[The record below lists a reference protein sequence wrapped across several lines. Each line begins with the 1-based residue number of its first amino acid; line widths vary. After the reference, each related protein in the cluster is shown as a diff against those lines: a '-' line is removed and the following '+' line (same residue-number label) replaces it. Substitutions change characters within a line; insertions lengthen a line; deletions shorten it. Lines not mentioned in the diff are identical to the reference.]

1 MLIIIHIFA
10 LLITVA
16 GIALMVKPEFILD
29 FITRHV
35 KSQAM
40 FAAAIVMRLVLG
52 LLLITLA
59 GLSRFPLTVTVF
71 GWIAVIAAV
80 TFAWIGHD
88 RFTRLILWIMDKVGP
103 FGRIGGFFALLF
115 GLFLLYAFL

>member
-1 MLIIIHIFA
+1 MTL
-10 LLITVA
+10 A
-16 GIALMVKPEFILD
+16 GIALIVKPELILD
-29 FITRHV
+29 FITRHA
-35 KSQAM
+35 KSQAL
-40 FAAAIVMRLVLG
+40 FATAIVMRLVLG

-71 GWIAVIAAV
+71 GWITVIAAV

-88 RFTRLILWIMDKVGP
+88 RFTRLILWITAKVDP
-103 FGRIGGFFALLF
+103 FGRIGGILGVLF